1 MIEAIKI
8 SDIARK
14 DGVHRGVA
22 YQRSTRGKYA
32 TVILPIKPS
41 HRYQLSEL
49 KLWLYDVD
57 ILKKSGSG
65 FEKSEQTTLI
75 AFDTKEGADIVLR
88 YWNREYFYKLPKNHI
103 FMKK

>member
-49 KLWLYDVD
+49 KRWLYDVE

-65 FEKSEQTTLI
+65 FVRNEKTELIPCDNQSE
-75 AFDTKEGADIVLR
+75 ADVVLR